1 MIVLRP
7 IGTAQNLKFIPREY
21 AATKVVL
28 LDESTNTEV
37 EIEASFTQDKYY
49 LTSDIIFNLIED
61 RFYNLTVYNVDSI
74 VYKDKIFCTT
84 QQVLDYSIN
93 KDVYTSNVT
102 DNEYIIL

>member
-7 IGTAQNLKFIPREY
+7 IGTAQTLKFIPRVYE
-21 AATKVVL
+21 ATRIVL
-28 LDESTNTEV
+28 VDESTNTEV
-37 EIEASFTQDKYY
+37 EISASFTKDKYY
-49 LTSDIIFNLIED
+49 LTSDIVFNLTED
-61 RFYNLTVYNVDSI
+61 RFYNLNVYNNNVI
-74 VYKDKIFCTT
+74 VYKDKIFCTS

>member
-7 IGTAQNLKFIPREY
+7 IGTAQTLKFIPRVYE
-21 AATKVVL
+21 ATRIVL
-28 LDESTNTEV
+28 VDESTNTEV
-37 EIEASFTQDKYY
+37 EILASFIKDKYY

-61 RFYNLTVYNVDSI
+61 RFYNITVYNVDSI

>member
-1 MIVLRP
+1 MIILRP
-7 IGTAQNLKFIPREY
+7 IGTAQTLKFIPRVYE
-21 AATKVVL
+21 ATRIVL
-28 LDESTNTEV
+28 VDESTNTEV
-37 EIEASFTQDKYY
+37 EILASFIKDKYY
-49 LTSDIIFNLIED
+49 LKSDIIFNLIED
-61 RFYNLTVYNVDSI
+61 RFYNITVYNVDSI